1 MLTPTRGAR
10 ALPDVAPLPL
20 VVALVVGRRECARVQ
35 AAVRGRARL
44 LAVSSLDGLRQL
56 AAALDDP
63 SCVALVVEPR
73 DETNTPV
80 HPFVREFV
88 GRSPHVPVIAIC
100 DPGAGLSRDLLEL
113 AQAGTHEVVIRG
125 AGDDGHGLRAAIE
138 AGQRTNAG
146 MRTLALLAPLVPSE
160 LAGFVEFCV
169 YFPHEAK
176 SVGQVARA
184 LGVHRKTLVNQCA
197 RTGMPAP
204 SVLVS
209 WCRVL
214 HAAVL
219 LSSSTRA
226 VDHIARLLDFQ
237 SGTALRNMFRRYTGM
252 RPSEVRGGDRL
263 GAVLDVFRAVVG
275 DGARS

>member
-1 MLTPTRGAR
+1 M
-10 ALPDVAPLPL
+10 
-20 VVALVVGRRECARVQ
+20 
-35 AAVRGRARL
+35 
-44 LAVSSLDGLRQL
+44 
-56 AAALDDP
+56 
-63 SCVALVVEPR
+63 
-73 DETNTPV
+73 
-80 HPFVREFV
+80 
-88 GRSPHVPVIAIC
+88 
-100 DPGAGLSRDLLEL
+100 
-113 AQAGTHEVVIRG
+113 VIRG

-146 MRTLALLAPLVPSE
+146 MRTLALLAPLVPPA

-176 SVGQVARA
+176 GGAQVARA

-197 RTGMPAP
+197 RTGMPTP

-219 LSSSTRA
+219 LSTSTRP
-226 VDHIARLLDFQ
+226 VDQIARLLDFQ

-252 RPSEVRGGDRL
+252 RPSEVRGREQL
-263 GAVLDVFRAVVG
+263 GAVLAVFRAAIR
-275 DGARS
+275 DGARA

>member
-10 ALPDVAPLPL
+10 ALLDAAQPPLI
-20 VVALVVGRRECARVQ
+20 VALVVGRRESARVQ
-35 AAVRGRARL
+35 EAVRGRARL
-44 LAVSSLDGLRQL
+44 LVASSLGSLRQL
-56 AAALDDP
+56 ASLDDP
-63 SCVALVVEPR
+63 ALVALVVEPR

-146 MRTLALLAPLVPSE
+146 MRTLALLTPLVPSE

-176 SVGQVARA
+176 GVAQVARA

-197 RTGMPAP
+197 RAGMPTP

-252 RPSEVRGGDRL
+252 RPSEVRGSERL
-263 GAVLDVFRAVVG
+263 GAVLAVFRATIRG
-275 DGARS
+275 GTCP